1 MQAGDEAMQ
10 VDTRGLRRE
19 HQDKRL
25 RIEFNDGEIQEVRLL
40 VLSLCDEHV
49 DCCGITYD
57 LISTNRPPGVNPGS
71 ARWSDFASIKNF
83 EVLGD

>member
-1 MQAGDEAMQ
+1 MS
-10 VDTRGLRRE
+10 VDTRGLSRE

-25 RIEFNDGEIQEVRLL
+25 RIEFTDGEIQEIEVLL
-40 VLSLCDEHV
+40 LSICAEHL

-57 LISTNRPPGVNPGS
+57 LISTNRPGHHRKG
-71 ARWSDFASIKNF
+71 AACWSDFGSIKNF